1 MELQPNTKT
10 TLDTIGRGATY
21 TVTANVIFMLLL
33 PLFGF
38 EHLFPFIPLS
48 VDEQNELTQGALAQN
63 ADNNQVAESQAER
76 PEATAG
82 NITADIKPQGT
93 ALGVENVTSME
104 DRPEATAGNITAD
117 IKPQGTALGV
127 ED

>member
-1 MELQPNTKT
+1 ME
-10 TLDTIGRGATY
+10 
-21 TVTANVIFMLLL
+21 VTAFVIFMLLL

-48 VDEQNELTQGALAQN
+48 VELTQSALAQN
-63 ADNNQVAESQAER
+63 ADNNQVAES

-93 ALGVENVTSME
+93 T
-104 DRPEATAGNITAD
+104 
-117 IKPQGTALGV
+117 LGV

>member
-1 MELQPNTKT
+1 MELQPNTKAI
-10 TLDTIGRGATY
+10 LDTIGIGATY
-21 TVTANVIFMLLL
+21 TIAAIVIFMLLL

-38 EHLFPFIPLS
+38 EHLFPFMPLS
-48 VDEQNELTQGALAQN
+48 IGEQNELTQSALAQN
-63 ADNNQVAESQAER
+63 ADNNQLAESQVKR

-93 ALGVENVTSME
+93 ALGAENVTSME

>member
-1 MELQPNTKT
+1 MELQPKTKA
-10 TLDTIGRGATY
+10 TLDTIGMGATY
-21 TVTANVIFMLLL
+21 TISAIVIFMLLL

-48 VDEQNELTQGALAQN
+48 VDEQNELTQSAFAQD
-63 ADNNQVAESQAER
+63 ADNNQVAESQAKR

-93 ALGVENVTSME
+93 TL
-104 DRPEATAGNITAD
+104 D
-117 IKPQGTALGV
+117 V

>member
-1 MELQPNTKT
+1 MELQPKTKT
-10 TLDTIGRGATY
+10 ILDTIWRGATY
-21 TVTANVIFMLLL
+21 TFPAIVIFMLLS
-33 PLFGF
+33 LFDF

-48 VDEQNELTQGALAQN
+48 VNEQNELTQNAFAQN
-63 ADNNQVAESQAER
+63 ADNNQVAESLPKR

-93 ALGVENVTSME
+93 AIGVENVTSME